1 MNIRKFLA
9 ITLLAVACHSQ
20 KKVAETKKEESRES
34 TQTKPKKAN
43 FAIAQSEWSSFEAKT
58 HIDYENTSNPLPIND
73 FNAKLRM
80 QKDKF
85 VWISVAMPLIGGEA
99 VRALITADSV
109 KIVDH
114 INRKYLTTT
123 FTYIQKF
130 SSVPLTLSKLQAA
143 LLGNPTFDLNGMHTD
158 TSEGFILA
166 VFQDA
171 KVRNVLMA
179 AMDDSRIRTNKL
191 MDLLKNQDFTAE
203 YAEFLTVGGVKLP
216 GNVFF
221 KTTNPQ
227 AASANLTYENIQL
240 NKPINGEF
248 KIPSSYKRMGQ

>member
-1 MNIRKFLA
+1 MNATKFLVV
-9 ITLLAVACHSQ
+9 TLLAVACHSQ
-20 KKVAETKKEESRES
+20 KKVAETKQTDPKETTED
-34 TQTKPKKAN
+34 KPKKAN

-58 HIDYENTSNPLPIND
+58 HIDYENTTNPLPISD
-73 FNAKLRM
+73 FNTKLRM

-99 VRALITADSV
+99 IRALITADSV

-114 INRKYLTTT
+114 INRKYLTTN

-130 SSVPLTLSKLQAA
+130 SSVPLTLAKLQAA
-143 LLGNPTFDLNGMHTD
+143 LLGNATFDLSGIQTD
-158 TSEGFILA
+158 TSAGYILA

-179 AMDDSRIRTNKL
+179 AMSDGRIRNNKL
-191 MDLLKNQDFTAE
+191 IDQLKNQDFTAE
-203 YAEFLTVGGVKLP
+203 YSEFLLVDGVKLP

-221 KTTNPQ
+221 KTERPQ
-227 AASANLTYENIQL
+227 PASANLTYENIQL
-240 NKPINGEF
+240 NKPVSGDF
-248 KIPSSYKRMGQ
+248 KIPSSYKRMGE